1 MDKILMWKRYTNSGF
16 KLMKFANPFPPA
28 SLLHF
33 LLFKG
38 FQPGSMF
45 CHLLGGQHLRFAC
58 FIYLLI
64 FGPHLSLL
72 LIAVSIKHQPTYTEN
87 ENTLELL
94 LQFLDVPS
102 HFSVALLASFDFLP
116 LGTVLSDFLLF

>member
-45 CHLLGGQHLRFAC
+45 CHLLGAQRLVCLLHLPAYFWSPFVIIFNSCQH
-58 FIYLLI
+58 
-64 FGPHLSLL
+64 
-72 LIAVSIKHQPTYTEN
+72 
-87 ENTLELL
+87 
-94 LQFLDVPS
+94 
-102 HFSVALLASFDFLP
+102 
-116 LGTVLSDFLLF
+116 

>member
-28 SLLHF
+28 YLLHF

-45 CHLLGGQHLRFAC
+45 
-58 FIYLLI
+58 
-64 FGPHLSLL
+64 LS
-72 LIAVSIKHQPTYTEN
+72 
-87 ENTLELL
+87 
-94 LQFLDVPS
+94 
-102 HFSVALLASFDFLP
+102 SVRSSATGLLASFTCLFLVP
-116 LGTVLSDFLLF
+116 ICHYF